1 MLISYS
7 IDTKEEAN
15 AYRASIA
22 SRASNFVRPLTSA
35 GFRQNSLHIRD
46 LIHPISN
53 DSIYEYRELAQQYIQ
68 KIITNTNWVL
78 DGEALDKPRNPGDES
93 LIEGLLDLTN
103 YKDHQLVTSAFIML
117 YRIFNSTGD
126 LFSLADAAQL
136 HIVPT
141 SIQLAEKLRTDM
153 PTIRRHGAGFIE
165 TTDMHEF
172 NTILREL
179 TQCCYLEEPT
189 VAHRVNQEIINNT
202 EIVSILL
209 DVIKSGNQL
218 APVMTHVFRFLRA
231 MCVDYPA
238 IQNRLFEELDIILN
252 CTAEGPGWEND
263 MAWLVG
269 EIFNNNQDVC
279 IAIKS
284 NQVGSHIL
292 IHIRRDLALA
302 FVVD

>member
-1 MLISYS
+1 M
-7 IDTKEEAN
+7 IDVKSGTIRRPTAN
-15 AYRASIA
+15 NRRESKSHAEDYVVPVEHYRALQAMAKSLTEKEIKHHRQA
-22 SRASNFVRPLTSA
+22 ILDYLSDLVSRS
-35 GFRQNSLHIRD
+35 D
-46 LIHPISN
+46 
-53 DSIYEYRELAQQYIQ
+53 
-68 KIITNTNWVL
+68 WVL
-78 DGEALDKPRNPGDES
+78 DGEALDKPRNPGDET

-103 YKDHQLVTSAFIML
+103 YKDHHLVSAAFIML
-117 YRIFNSTGD
+117 NRIFNSNGD

-136 HIVPT
+136 HVVPS
-141 SIQLAEKLRTDM
+141 SIQLAEKLRVDM

-165 TTDMHEF
+165 TSDMDEF
-172 NTILREL
+172 NAILRDL
-179 TQCCYLEEPT
+179 TRSCYLDGPT

-252 CTAEGPGWEND
+252 CTAKESGWEND

-269 EIFNNNQDVC
+269 EIFNNNQECC
-279 IAIKS
+279 IAVQ
-284 NQVGSHIL
+284 NAQVTL
-292 IHIRRDLALA
+292 I
-302 FVVD
+302 F